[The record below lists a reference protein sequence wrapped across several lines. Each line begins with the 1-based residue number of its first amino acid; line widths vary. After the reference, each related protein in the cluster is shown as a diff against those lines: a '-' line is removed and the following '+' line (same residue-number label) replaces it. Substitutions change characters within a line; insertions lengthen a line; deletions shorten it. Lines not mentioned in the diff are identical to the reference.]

1 MRSRAMTALQAELES
16 AVREEVIRVT
26 LNVRNMLI
34 EDPPEGTPI
43 DTGFA
48 TNNWWFNEG
57 GPANSPETGTGET
70 GQARIAQDTMAI
82 NSITINGQPLHITNN
97 AQYIGLLNDG
107 YSDQTPA
114 GFVERAI
121 LTEQF
126 ASRSRVIG

>member
-1 MRSRAMTALQAELES
+1 MARSARMTALQAELAS
-16 AVREEVIRVT
+16 AVQREIVTVT
-26 LNVRNMLI
+26 LNIRNMLI

-48 TNNWWFNEG
+48 SNNWWFNEG
-57 GPANSPETGTGET
+57 GPANSPEVPTAGGS
-70 GQARIAQDTMAI
+70 ARIAQDTQTI
-82 NSITINGQPLHITNN
+82 SNLTINGQPLHITNN

-107 YSDQTPA
+107 SSTQTPA

-126 ASRSRVIG
+126 ASRARVIG